1 MGMGA
6 PRGNSD
12 DELGP
17 LSEINVTPLVDV
29 MLVLLIIFMITA
41 PLMMVMLPIQLPKT
55 SAEEVG
61 KPKEPLIVGI
71 DAAKQ
76 LFYGEEAVTSEDM
89 TARLAQVALEEP
101 DRKVYVQADK
111 TVPYGSV
118 IDLLALVGQSGLAHV
133 ALMAQPAE

>member
-6 PRGNSD
+6 PRGNSE

-17 LSEINVTPLVDV
+17 ISEINVTPLVDV

-41 PLMMVMLPIQLPKT
+41 PLMMVMLPIELPKT
-55 SAEEVG
+55 TAEEVG
-61 KPKEPLIVGI
+61 KPKEPLIIGI

-76 LFYGEEAVTSEDM
+76 LFYGEEPVTTEEM
-89 TARLAQVALEEP
+89 TGRLAQVALEEP

-118 IDLLALVGQSGLAHV
+118 IELLGVVGQSGLAHV

>member
-12 DELGP
+12 EELGP
-17 LSEINVTPLVDV
+17 ISEINVTPLVDV

-55 SAEEVG
+55 TAEEVG

-71 DAAKQ
+71 DAAEQ
-76 LFYGEEAVTSEDM
+76 LFYGEESVTTEEMSG
-89 TARLAQVALEEP
+89 RLAQVALEEP

-118 IDLLALVGQSGLAHV
+118 IELLSLVGQSGLGHV

>member
-1 MGMGA
+1 
-6 PRGNSD
+6 
-12 DELGP
+12 
-17 LSEINVTPLVDV
+17 
-29 MLVLLIIFMITA
+29 MI
-41 PLMMVMLPIQLPKT
+41 LR
-55 SAEEVG
+55 
-61 KPKEPLIVGI
+61 I

-76 LFYGEEAVTSEDM
+76 LFYGEEPVSAEEMSG
-89 TARLAQVALEEP
+89 RLAQVALEEP